1 MSPKKKWSAGK
12 PLVIGLLSLAVLVGG
27 FGTWSVMAKISG
39 AVIASG
45 RIEVDQNRQV
55 IQHPDGGVV
64 AEIAV
69 DEGDFVEEGQL
80 LVRLDADDL
89 RAELAIV
96 EGQLFELLARR
107 ARFEAER
114 DSAEALEFDALLY
127 EAEMGAELRE
137 GQERLFEARL
147 DAIANEREQL
157 SKRRQQI
164 ADQIVGIEA
173 QQDSL
178 GRQLDLINEE
188 LASQQSLLDRGL
200 AQAARVLQL
209 QREQANLDG
218 RVGELTAAVAQAEG
232 RITEIDIELLKLSTQ
247 RREEAITRLRD
258 LQYSEVELAERR
270 RVLIRQL
277 DRLDIRAPVSGVVYG
292 LTVFALQSV
301 VRPADPLMYL
311 VPQDRP
317 LVIASQVRPQD
328 VDQIFVGQTV
338 KVILSAFDQRSA
350 PELQGRVIQI
360 SADAF
365 EDQATRASYYRA
377 EIVLDDGEMAK
388 LPETMVLIPGMPAE
402 AYIQT
407 AERTPMSYLMRPLS
421 DYFIKAFRE
430 T

>member
-12 PLVIGLLSLAVLVGG
+12 PLVIGLLSLAILVGG

-178 GRQLDLINEE
+178 GRQLELINEE

-360 SADAF
+360 
-365 EDQATRASYYRA
+365 
-377 EIVLDDGEMAK
+377 
-388 LPETMVLIPGMPAE
+388 
-402 AYIQT
+402 
-407 AERTPMSYLMRPLS
+407 
-421 DYFIKAFRE
+421 
-430 T
+430 

>member
-12 PLVIGLLSLAVLVGG
+12 PLVIGLLSLAILVGG

-209 QREQANLDG
+209 LREQANLDG